1 MKRSI
6 FQIVGLLLLL
16 PLFSG
21 CNDSDDLQGIFTG
34 KTWKLTY
41 INLKDKGGWMN
52 GFSEKS
58 IKILN
63 ENQESY
69 TITFTGTE
77 EDNRISNGAV
87 KGRIITADLTGTW
100 SATLHY
106 TPIAVSKEGFI
117 TICLLLKGTGDILEK
132 RKKILK
138 KKNKWFIAHQ
148 DNLEKIASGDYPGLL
163 GRKIIIDH

>member
-100 SATLHY
+100 SANGKNNEFHASVTNVNENDDL
-106 TPIAVSKEGFI
+106 AKEFI
-117 TICLLLKGTGDILEK
+117 KGLNNASSYIGD
-132 RKKILK
+132 
-138 KKNKWFIAHQ
+138 
-148 DNLEKIASGDYPGLL
+148 DNGLFL
-163 GRKIIIDH
+163 YYNQAGSQQTYVLAFHVQR

>member
-58 IKILN
+58 IKILS

-87 KGRIITADLTGTW
+87 KGKIITADLTGTW
-100 SATLHY
+100 SANGKNNEFHASITNVNENDDL
-106 TPIAVSKEGFI
+106 AKEFI
-117 TICLLLKGTGDILEK
+117 KGLNNASSYIGD
-132 RKKILK
+132 
-138 KKNKWFIAHQ
+138 
-148 DNLEKIASGDYPGLL
+148 DNGLFL
-163 GRKIIIDH
+163 YYNPAGSQQTYVLAFHVQR

>member
-69 TITFTGTE
+69 TITFRGTE

-100 SATLHY
+100 SANGKNNEFHASVTNVNENDDL
-106 TPIAVSKEGFI
+106 AKEFI
-117 TICLLLKGTGDILEK
+117 KGLNNASSYIGD
-132 RKKILK
+132 
-138 KKNKWFIAHQ
+138 
-148 DNLEKIASGDYPGLL
+148 DNGLFL
-163 GRKIIIDH
+163 YYNPAGSQQTYVLAFHVQR

>member
-100 SATLHY
+100 SANGKNNDL
-106 TPIAVSKEGFI
+106 AKEFI
-117 TICLLLKGTGDILEK
+117 KGLNNASSYIGD
-132 RKKILK
+132 
-138 KKNKWFIAHQ
+138 
-148 DNLEKIASGDYPGLL
+148 DNGLFL
-163 GRKIIIDH
+163 YYNPAGSQQTYVLAFHVQR

>member
-52 GFSEKS
+52 RFSEKS

-100 SATLHY
+100 SANGKNNEFHASVTNVNENDDL
-106 TPIAVSKEGFI
+106 AKEFI
-117 TICLLLKGTGDILEK
+117 KGLNNASSYIGD
-132 RKKILK
+132 
-138 KKNKWFIAHQ
+138 
-148 DNLEKIASGDYPGLL
+148 DNGLFL
-163 GRKIIIDH
+163 YYNPAGSQQTYVLAFHVQR